1 MVTSFEEQR
10 TLNSYCFSRLDSK
23 MEDWQ
28 EQVII
33 EHRDLEAKIKKLK
46 KEIYV
51 HSDNL
56 LKSQLIAMSEYARI
70 LKKRIAKF

>member
-1 MVTSFEEQR
+1 
-10 TLNSYCFSRLDSK
+10 